1 MDNER
6 GMSLIEVLIGVAIA
20 SIVLAACYGSYTVVS
35 GYYRTQDDLSTVRQ
49 TLRQSLQILGRDLQM
64 AGFFY
69 LETAGGAITEPLRTT
84 NGQSPGCPN
93 CDTLRI
99 VFDKCTGQ
107 GSGMGAICF
116 NPNDFERKLVV
127 YEVKACPAGSPIA
140 SIRQRTTRLCRTVY
154 DCPQGASCADA
165 GAPGPNPASGSAW
178 VCPQSGCAGSP
189 IADRVEDLQFA
200 LKTSESTTLQ
210 AGNGASA
217 HNIDIGL
224 ILVTKQEHG
233 NARSFSAPGNWATN
247 FGRNYQAPTDR
258 FIREWGMTSILL
270 RNNAYAQG

>member
-154 DCPQGASCADA
+154 DCPQGASCAAPSGRAALQGQD
-165 GAPGPNPASGSAW
+165 GA
-178 VCPQSGCAGSP
+178 
-189 IADRVEDLQFA
+189 DL
-200 LKTSESTTLQ
+200 
-210 AGNGASA
+210 
-217 HNIDIGL
+217 
-224 ILVTKQEHG
+224 
-233 NARSFSAPGNWATN
+233 R
-247 FGRNYQAPTDR
+247 
-258 FIREWGMTSILL
+258 
-270 RNNAYAQG
+270 AQGRKRGVSTLAKSTRSSREKQILQLRKRCSRDPTFHRVRCVEKWSEDRNDTHLTL